1 MCSRLFLLQKNRQR
15 QREGSGVV
23 KKHLTDVLLLII
35 IFLNVTE
42 IFHSVKY
49 LKKVIQKSVSQ
60 K

>member
-1 MCSRLFLLQKNRQR
+1 MCSRLFLLQKTDKD
-15 QREGSGVV
+15 REGSGVV
-23 KKHLTDVLLLII
+23 KKHLTDVSLLII